1 MNLMGMLCETMCLGI
16 EISDTMVLIENEN
29 PKVR

>member
-16 EISDTMVLIENEN
+16 DLPEMMVLIENEN